1 MKNKFLQKI
10 SLLALTLT
18 FVFLLSACGRN
29 MDTNPG
35 GNTSGNGSTNQ
46 PENDI
51 TSSQNNT
58 SDQNDNYASSN
69 QQNSSNGQNSSDNN
83 SSILTETTK
92 ISKDEAKKI
101 AFNDANV
108 KENEIRDLDVEL
120 DHYNGKA
127 SYEISFEKDNI
138 DYDYEIDATTG
149 KILERKKDK
158 ED

>member
-10 SLLALTLT
+10 TLLALTLT

-29 MDTNPG
+29 MDTNPS

-46 PENDI
+46 PETDI
-51 TSSQNNT
+51 TPSQDNGSN
-58 SDQNDNYASSN
+58 QNDNYASSN
-69 QQNSSNGQNSSDNN
+69 HLQSSEKPNMSENN
-83 SSILTETTK
+83 DSIQTETTK
-92 ISKDEAKKI
+92 VSKDEAKKI
-101 AFNDANV
+101 ALEDAGV
-108 KENEIRDLDVEL
+108 KEDEIRDFEIEL

-127 SYEISFEKDNI
+127 SFEISFEKDNT

-149 KILERKKDK
+149 KILERKKDT